1 MTICST
7 IVVMKD
13 VNAINASPFPQP
25 LIPQRYRQCT
35 IVPFLHLVAYMD
47 LQTCDKR
54 GPVFDMKVKLSY
66 QIMRNGKQS
75 SLMFLDHFNQQ
86 YSLGVPLFPL
96 LFLFKFIYPNVMH
109 VHIKIL

>member
-1 MTICST
+1 
-7 IVVMKD
+7 
-13 VNAINASPFPQP
+13 
-25 LIPQRYRQCT
+25 
-35 IVPFLHLVAYMD
+35 MD

-75 SLMFLDHFNQQ
+75 SLIFWIISTGNNLLECPF
-86 YSLGVPLFPL
+86 FPL